1 MAFITHRRPAKIWGR
16 PATYLVLGVLSL
28 LGALAV
34 HPWDMAIKDALQG
47 SSFLPNIE
55 KGTPLGD
62 LLRVVRSFG
71 GADTLVT
78 LALVFAARGFRRRS
92 LEALLALL
100 LVCCSVWTLKPTV
113 DRDRPNGKKYSFPSG
128 DAASASAFCAPLM
141 AASRTL
147 VAPGLVICAGVPLLR
162 MADNYH
168 YASDAA
174 AGLGVGLL
182 AAAAAMYLNP
192 TRRRGQ
198 AAGPAMRRW
207 QRLLAW
213 LKPRYLALGALLLGT
228 IFFLPGQLKGK
239 GGFLDAAQFLGP
251 LALFWLATGYVGFLH
266 RKRPASRGPS
276 PNFVIMLREFF
287 FALAENS
294 VLRRRSALYRRACG
308 VLAVASLALA
318 AAMALP
324 VWFTDV
330 PKLRLVGAGAG
341 LLILAINIDVFLA
354 RWRGL
359 FIRATSNFFVGMVV
373 LVVSL
378 WCVMLP
384 ALKRQQAAEKMA
396 EAAALATPSN
406 EVSK

>member
-16 PATYLVLGVLSL
+16 PATYLVLGILSL

-34 HPWDMAIKDALQG
+34 HPWDMAIKNALQ
-47 SSFLPNIE
+47 SSSLIPYIE
-55 KGTPLGD
+55 KDTPWGD

-71 GADTLVT
+71 RADTLVA
-78 LALVFAARGFRRRS
+78 LALVFAARGFKRRS

-100 LVCCSVWTLKPTV
+100 LICCAVWTLKPTV
-113 DRDRPNGKKYSFPSG
+113 DRERPNGKKHSFPSG
-128 DAASASAFCAPLM
+128 DAASAAAFSVPLM

-147 VAPGLVICAGVPLLR
+147 VVPGLVICVGVPLLR

-168 YASDAA
+168 FASDVC
-174 AGLGVGLL
+174 AGLGIGLL
-182 AAAAAMYLNP
+182 AAAAVMQLNP
-192 TRRRGQ
+192 TRRRWPAALRKGQ
-198 AAGPAMRRW
+198 V
-207 QRLLAW
+207 LLVR

-228 IFFLPGQLKGK
+228 IFFLPALFKGK
-239 GGFLDAAQFLGP
+239 GGFLDAAQCLGP
-251 LALFWLATGYVGFLH
+251 VTLFWLATGYVGFLH
-266 RKRPASRGPS
+266 KQRSAKRGQRPA
-276 PNFVIMLREFF
+276 FVAMLKEFF

-294 VLRRRSALYRRACG
+294 VARRRSALYRHAC
-308 VLAVASLALA
+308 VALTVASLALA

-324 VWFTDV
+324 VWFADV
-330 PKLRLVGAGAG
+330 PKLRLVGTGAG

-354 RWRGL
+354 RRRGL

-384 ALKRQQAAEKMA
+384 ALQRQQAAERMA
-396 EAAALATPSN
+396 KFSN